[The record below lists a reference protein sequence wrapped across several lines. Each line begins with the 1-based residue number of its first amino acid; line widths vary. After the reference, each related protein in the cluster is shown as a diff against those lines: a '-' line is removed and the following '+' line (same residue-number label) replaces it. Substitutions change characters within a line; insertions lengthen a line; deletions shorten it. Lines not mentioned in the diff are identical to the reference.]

1 MLKMTMLKV
10 TGLASLITLSLLSA
24 SAANATDVNANA
36 VAADAVAANAVVD
49 WNEIAMT
56 AVTAQRPGPQS
67 MLDISLVHIAVH
79 DAVQSIEKRFE
90 PYNVEIKGAK
100 GSRSAAVAAAAHGVL
115 VGMYKGTPQ
124 ESILDAAYYEYVAN
138 RGLTGDPG
146 LEVGQ
151 AVANRILPLRRVT
164 PTGYPAF
171 IGGTEIG
178 QWRPTDAAQSPM
190 VTPWLGDADP
200 FTLTGPARFRAA
212 PPPALTS
219 ERYGR
224 DYDEVKALGSV
235 NSTVR
240 TAEQTD
246 LAYFYND
253 NFFNQ
258 WNRVLRSISKRYYL
272 NTGDSA
278 RLFALANMAAADAL
292 ITCWDSKKH
301 FAIWR
306 PSTAIQFGDLDGNSK
321 TVGDA
326 NWQPLT
332 PNPSYPDYT
341 SGANNLIGA
350 MTRTMEL
357 FFGTDRKTFDVTS
370 LNPNVVNKTRVYRR
384 FSDASAD
391 AVEARIYLGIHFRFA
406 DTAARTQGR
415 QVADWAF
422 KHFLQP
428 RQGKGHWDQKAE

>member
-1 MLKMTMLKV
+1 MLKILK
-10 TGLASLITLSLLSA
+10 LASLMTVSLLGA
-24 SAANATDVNANA
+24 SVANATNT
-36 VAADAVAANAVVD
+36 NAVVD

-67 MLDISLVHIAVH
+67 MLDIALVQVAVH
-79 DAVQSIEKRFE
+79 DAVQSLENRFE

-115 VGMYKGTPQ
+115 VGMYKDKDPAQ
-124 ESILDAAYYEYVAN
+124 KASLDAAYYEYIAN
-138 RGLTGDPG
+138 RGLMGDPG
-146 LEVGQ
+146 LEVGK
-151 AVANRILPLRRVT
+151 AVAERILPLRRGT
-164 PTGYPAF
+164 PNPEPVFTGS
-171 IGGTEIG
+171 TEIG
-178 QWRPTDAAQSPM
+178 KWRPTDAEQKQM
-190 VTPWLGDADP
+190 VTPWLGAADP
-200 FTLTGPARFRAA
+200 FTLTGPARFRAD

-219 ERYGR
+219 ERYR
-224 DYDEVKALGSV
+224 KDYDEVKALGAV
-235 NSTVR
+235 NSKVR

-246 LAYFYND
+246 LGHFYND

-258 WNRVLRSISKRYYL
+258 WNRVLRSIAKRYHL

-292 ITCWDSKKH
+292 ITCWDSKTH
-301 FAIWR
+301 YNVWR
-306 PSTAIQFGDLDGNSK
+306 PSTAIQYGDQDGNPK
-321 TVGDA
+321 TKGDP

-357 FFGTDRKTFDVTS
+357 FFGTDHKIFEVTS
-370 LNPNVVNKTRVYRR
+370 NNEKAVKKTRVYRR

-406 DTAARTQGR
+406 DVAAREQGR
-415 QVADWAF
+415 KVADWAF
-422 KHFLQP
+422 KHFLVPKQH
-428 RQGKGHWDQKAE
+428 KGSRDQHAFANYATE

>member
-1 MLKMTMLKV
+1 MLKV
-10 TGLASLITLSLLSA
+10 TILKITGLASLMTLSLLGA
-24 SAANATDVNANA
+24 SGANATNVN
-36 VAADAVAANAVVD
+36 ANAVVD

-115 VGMYKGTPQ
+115 VGMYGGTPQ
-124 ESILDAAYYEYVAN
+124 ESIVDAAYYEYIAN

-151 AVANRILPLRRVT
+151 AVAARILPLRRVT
-164 PTGYPAF
+164 PSVYPAF
-171 IGGTEIG
+171 TGGTEIG
-178 QWRPTDAAQSPM
+178 QWRPSDAAQSPM
-190 VTPWLGDADP
+190 VTPWLGAADP
-200 FTLTGPARFRAA
+200 FTLTGPARFRAD

-219 ERYGR
+219 ERYRR

-235 NSTVR
+235 NSTAR
-240 TAEQTD
+240 TSEQTD
-246 LAYFYND
+246 LAHFYND

-258 WNRVLRSISKRYYL
+258 WNRALRSLSKRYYL

-292 ITCWDSKKH
+292 IACWDSKKH
-301 FAIWR
+301 YAFWR
-306 PSTAIQFGDLDGNSK
+306 PSTAIQFGEMDGNP
-321 TVGDA
+321 TTLGDPM
-326 NWQPLT
+326 WQPLT
-332 PNPSYPDYT
+332 PNPSYPEYT

-357 FFGTDRKTFDVTS
+357 FFGTDRKVFEVTS
-370 LNPNVVNKTRVYRR
+370 LNPNVVTKTRVYRR
-384 FSDASAD
+384 FSDAAAD

-415 QVADWAF
+415 KVADWAF

-428 RQGKGHWDQKAE
+428 KHPKGPWDHKAD

>member
-1 MLKMTMLKV
+1 MLKMTR
-10 TGLASLITLSLLSA
+10 LASLMTLSLLGA
-24 SAANATDVNANA
+24 GAANATNAH
-36 VAADAVAANAVVD
+36 ANAVVD

-67 MLDISLVHIAVH
+67 MLDTALVHIAVH
-79 DAVQSIEKRFE
+79 DAVQSIENRFE
-90 PYNVEIKGAK
+90 PYNVAIKGAR

-115 VGMYKGTPQ
+115 IGMYKGTNQ
-124 ESILDAAYYEYVAN
+124 EVDVDNAYHQYVAN
-138 RGLTGDPG
+138 RGLYGDPG
-146 LEVGQ
+146 LEVGR
-151 AVANRILPLRRVT
+151 AVAARILPLRRAT
-164 PTGYPAF
+164 PTDYPPF
-171 IGGTEIG
+171 KGGTAIG
-178 QWRPTDAAQSPM
+178 QWRPDVADGSM
-190 VTPWLGDADP
+190 VTPWLGATDP
-200 FTLTGPARFRAA
+200 FTLTGPARFRAD

-219 ERYGR
+219 EKYRK
-224 DYDEVKALGSV
+224 DYDEVKALGSM
-235 NSTVR
+235 NSKVR

-246 LAYFYND
+246 LGHFYND

-258 WNRVLRSISKRYYL
+258 WNRVLRSIAKRYSL

-292 ITCWDSKKH
+292 ITCWDSKTH
-301 FAIWR
+301 YAIWR
-306 PSTAIQFGDLDGNSK
+306 PSTAIHYGDADGNPM
-321 TVGDA
+321 TAGDPS
-326 NWQPLT
+326 WQPLT

-357 FFGTDRKTFDVTS
+357 FFGTDRKAFEVTS
-370 LNPNVVNKTRVYRR
+370 LNANVVKKTRVYRR

-406 DTAARTQGR
+406 DVAARTQGR
-415 QVADWAF
+415 QVADHAF

-428 RQGKGHWDQKAE
+428 KDQKGPKDHSTFAESFDD

>member
-1 MLKMTMLKV
+1 MLKITR
-10 TGLASLITLSLLSA
+10 LASLMTLSLLGA
-24 SAANATDVNANA
+24 TAAHAKNVHST
-36 VAADAVAANAVVD
+36 NAVVE
-49 WNEIAMT
+49 WNEIAMA

-67 MLDISLVHIAVH
+67 MLDISLVHIAVN
-79 DAVQSIEKRFE
+79 DAVQSIENRFE

-115 VGMYKGTPQ
+115 VGMYQGTNQ
-124 ESILDAAYYEYVAN
+124 EVEVDNAYHQYVAN
-138 RGLTGDPG
+138 RGLLGDPG
-146 LEVGQ
+146 LEVGR
-151 AVANRILPLRRVT
+151 AVATRILPLRRAT
-164 PTGYPAF
+164 PVDYPPF
-171 IGGTEIG
+171 TGGTEIG
-178 QWRPTDAAQSPM
+178 QWRPEVAGGSM
-190 VTPWLGDADP
+190 VTPWLGVTDP
-200 FTLTGPARFRAA
+200 FTLTGPARFRAD

-219 ERYGR
+219 ERYR
-224 DYDEVKALGSV
+224 KDYDEVKALGAVDSK
-235 NSTVR
+235 VR

-246 LAYFYND
+246 LGHFYND

-258 WNRVLRSISKRYYL
+258 WNRVLRSIAKRYSL

-292 ITCWDSKKH
+292 ITGWDSKAH
-301 FAIWR
+301 YAIWR
-306 PSTAIQFGDLDGNSK
+306 PSTAIQHGDIDGNPK
-321 TVGDA
+321 TVGDPS
-326 NWQPLT
+326 WQPLT

-341 SGANNLIGA
+341 SGANSLIGA

-357 FFGTDRKTFDVTS
+357 FFGTDRKTFEVTS
-370 LNPNVVNKTRVYRR
+370 LNQAAKKKTRTYQR

-415 QVADWAF
+415 QVAEHAF

-428 RQGKGHWDQKAE
+428 KARKGPKDHAKFFESFDD

>member
-1 MLKMTMLKV
+1 MLLKMTRLA
-10 TGLASLITLSLLSA
+10 GLMTLSLLGT
-24 SAANATDVNANA
+24 SAANATHANANA
-36 VAADAVAANAVVD
+36 VVE

-67 MLDISLVHIAVH
+67 MLDIALVQIAVH
-79 DAVQSIEKRFE
+79 DAVQSIENRFE

-100 GSRSAAVAAAAHGVL
+100 GSRTAAVAAAAHGVL
-115 VGMYKGTPQ
+115 VGMYKGTNQ
-124 ESILDAAYYEYVAN
+124 EMEVENAYHQYVAN
-138 RGLTGDPG
+138 RGLFGDPG
-146 LEVGQ
+146 LEVGR
-151 AVANRILPLRRVT
+151 AVATRILPLRRAT
-164 PTGYPAF
+164 PIDYPEF
-171 IGGTEIG
+171 KGGMAIG
-178 QWRPTDAAQSPM
+178 QWRPDVAGGLM
-190 VTPWLGDADP
+190 VTPWLGAADP
-200 FTLTGPARFRAA
+200 FALTGPARFRAD

-219 ERYGR
+219 ERYR
-224 DYDEVKALGSV
+224 KDYDEVKALGSA

-240 TAEQTD
+240 TAAQTD
-246 LAYFYND
+246 LGHFYND

-258 WNRVLRSISKRYYL
+258 WNRVLRSIAKRYSL

-292 ITCWDSKKH
+292 ITCWDSKTH
-301 FAIWR
+301 YAIWR
-306 PSTAIQFGDLDGNSK
+306 PSTAIHHGDMDGNPR
-321 TVGDA
+321 TVGDPS
-326 NWQPLT
+326 WQPLT

-357 FFGTDRKTFDVTS
+357 FFGTDHKTFEVTS
-370 LNPNVVNKTRVYRR
+370 LNDKVKQKTRVYRR
-384 FSDASAD
+384 FSDASLD

-415 QVADWAF
+415 QVAEHAF

-428 RQGKGHWDQKAE
+428 KQGKGPKGPAKLVESFDD

>member
-1 MLKMTMLKV
+1 MLKV
-10 TGLASLITLSLLSA
+10 KRFASLVACGLVMSGGLA
-24 SAANATDVNANA
+24 AAGPVR
-36 VAADAVAANAVVD
+36 ADAVVD

-115 VGMYKGTPQ
+115 IGMYKGTPQ
-124 ESILDAAYYEYVAN
+124 ESIVDAAYYGYVAN

-151 AVANRILPLRRVT
+151 AVAERILPLRRVT
-164 PTGYPAF
+164 PSAYPAF
-171 IGGTEIG
+171 TGGTEIG

-190 VTPWLGDADP
+190 VTPWLGAADP
-200 FTLTGPARFRAA
+200 FTLTGPARFRAD

-240 TAEQTD
+240 TPEQTD

-258 WNRVLRSISKRYYL
+258 WNRVLRSISKRHYL

-292 ITCWDSKKH
+292 ITCWDSKTH
-301 FAIWR
+301 YAIWR
-306 PSTAIQFGDLDGNSK
+306 PSTAIQFGDVDGNPR

-357 FFGTDRKTFDVTS
+357 FFGTDRKVFEVTS

-384 FSDASAD
+384 FSDAAAD

-415 QVADWAF
+415 QVANWAF

-428 RQGKGHWDQKAE
+428 KHGKGHWDHNADQSSAR

>member
-1 MLKMTMLKV
+1 MLKLKGLTSPIT
-10 TGLASLITLSLLSA
+10 TGLLAMGALLTAQVTS
-24 SAANATDVNANA
+24 
-36 VAADAVAANAVVD
+36 ADAVAE
-49 WNEIAMT
+49 WNEITMT

-67 MLDISLVHIAVH
+67 MLDAALVHIAVH

-100 GSRSAAVAAAAHGVL
+100 GSRTAAVAAAAHGVL

-124 ESILDAAYYEYVAN
+124 ETTVDAAYYQYIAN

-146 LEVGQ
+146 LEVGHS
-151 AVANRILPLRRVT
+151 VAERILPLRRAT
-164 PTGYPAF
+164 PPSYPPF
-171 IGGTEIG
+171 VGGTQIG
-178 QWRPTDAAQSPM
+178 QWRPSDANNTPM
-190 VTPWLGDADP
+190 VTPWLGVADP
-200 FTLTGPARFRAA
+200 FTLTGPARFRAD

-219 ERYGR
+219 ERYR
-224 DYDEVKALGSV
+224 KDYDEVKAIGAI

-246 LAYFYND
+246 LAHFYND

-258 WNRVLRSISKRYYL
+258 WNRALRSLSTRYAL
-272 NTGDSA
+272 RTGDSA

-292 ITCWDSKKH
+292 ITCWDSKTH
-301 FAIWR
+301 FSIWR
-306 PSTAIQFGDLDGNSK
+306 PSTAIQYGDMDGNPK
-321 TVGDA
+321 TAGDP
-326 NWQPLT
+326 NWQPLI

-357 FFGTDRKTFDVTS
+357 FFGTDRKTFEVTS
-370 LNPNVVNKTRVYRR
+370 LNPNVVKKARVYRR
-384 FSDASAD
+384 FSDASLD

-406 DTAARTQGR
+406 DVAARTQGR
-415 QVADWAF
+415 QVAGWAF
-422 KHFLQP
+422 EHFLLP
-428 RQGKGHWDQKAE
+428 KDRHYVKDRWDESVTQMTE